1 MSQANSSFDRV
12 ASTTLK
18 NYAATMADNV
28 SNHIPTLGVMKTK
41 GAVKLQG
48 GDTIVL
54 RLMHEFANAQSYSG
68 SDVIDITKQDGISA
82 AEYNWKQ
89 TVAPAIIEE
98 IEKARNSG
106 KEAQESLLEDV
117 IMQAELSLEDKV
129 AEMIFGDGTG
139 NSGKDMLGFNA
150 LAPVDPTTG
159 TLGGINSATESF
171 WRNYTVASVGSFA
184 SNGLTQIQTALR
196 NTQRGNDMVD
206 LMVTTATIYGYLQT
220 VANGR
225 AEFRNP
231 ELADLGFK
239 GLKVEGIDF
248 IYDAKCTSDRVYGIN
263 TRWTK
268 MYIHKDYNFVT
279 GKFIE
284 PANQDILVAKI
295 KLYAQLATR
304 RRESLF
310 SLSGFSA

>member
-1 MSQANSSFDRV
+1 MSQANANFDRV

-18 NYAATMADNV
+18 NYAGKMADNI
-28 SNHIPTLGVMKTK
+28 SNHIPFLGVMKSK
-41 GAVKLQG
+41 GAVKLSG
-48 GDTIVL
+48 GDSIVL
-54 RLMHEFANAQSYSG
+54 RLLHEFANAQSYSG

-89 TVAPAIIEE
+89 TVCPAIIEE

-106 KEAQESLLEDV
+106 KEAQESLMEDV
-117 IMQAELSLEDKV
+117 IMQAELSLEEKM
-129 AEMIFGDGTG
+129 ATMLFGDGTG
-139 NSGKDMLGFNA
+139 NSGKDNLGLEA
-150 LAPVDPTTG
+150 LAPTDPTTG
-159 TLGGINSATESF
+159 TLGGINSANESF
-171 WRNYTVASVGSFA
+171 WRNTTNTSVGSFA
-184 SNGLTQIQTALR
+184 TGGLTAIQTAIR

-206 LMVTTATIYGYLQT
+206 LIVTTATIFGYLQT

-239 GLKVEGIDF
+239 ALKVEGIDF
-248 IYDAKCTSDRVYGIN
+248 IYDAKCTSDRIYGIN
-263 TRWTK
+263 SRWTK
-268 MYIHKDYNFVT
+268 LYIHSDYNFVT

-295 KLYAQLATR
+295 KVYSQLATR
-304 RRESLF
+304 RRESMF
-310 SLSGFSA
+310 NLSGVTA